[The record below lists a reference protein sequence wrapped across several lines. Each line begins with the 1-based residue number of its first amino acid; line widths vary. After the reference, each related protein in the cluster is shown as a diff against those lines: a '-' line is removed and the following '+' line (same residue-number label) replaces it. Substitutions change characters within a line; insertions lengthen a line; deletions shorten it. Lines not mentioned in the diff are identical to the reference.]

1 MWFHR
6 DVRVDDWLLYA
17 QQSPSAVSG
26 RGLSIGEIF
35 SQDGTLVATTAQE
48 GMVRV
53 KES

>member
-6 DVRVDDWLLYA
+6 DARADEWLLYA

-26 RGLSIGEIF
+26 RGLSVGEIY